1 MRWTR
6 NVQPILENEVRNGIK
21 AKGGTTRFDDPLTVS
36 SGTLTTLVYLKASPG
51 IRSNPSLDLFR
62 GRGRSFFL

>member
-21 AKGGTTRFDDPLTVS
+21 AKVVQLDSMTPLTVS